1 MVTYKNPTYDQL
13 SINYNIDGVDDLQ
26 SASETEALLA
36 LIGWREVSNLLY
48 RCYKIRRYK
57 SRWPN
62 MYAQIVGHNEVSKRH
77 EVKMVV
83 CWGDMEF
90 VGGENRWVDIIIFQY
105 IPEFISQK

>member
-1 MVTYKNPTYDQL
+1 
-13 SINYNIDGVDDLQ
+13 
-26 SASETEALLA
+26 
-36 LIGWREVSNLLY
+36 
-48 RCYKIRRYK
+48 
-57 SRWPN
+57 